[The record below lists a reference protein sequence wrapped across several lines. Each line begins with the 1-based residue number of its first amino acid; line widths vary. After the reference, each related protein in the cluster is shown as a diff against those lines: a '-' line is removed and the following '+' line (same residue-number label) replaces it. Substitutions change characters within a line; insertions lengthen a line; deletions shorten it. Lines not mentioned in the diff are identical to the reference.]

1 MADERM
7 NYQSMEAM
15 SKAFVK
21 AHNDLTT
28 TQKELE
34 KIAKSIT
41 DGALLGDA
49 GKAFAELINTT
60 WKDKM
65 SRIEDK
71 MNELAGDVTD
81 AMEANKEAVGQSKDL
96 FTN

>member
-15 SKAFVK
+15 SKAFTK
-21 AHNDLTT
+21 AHNDITA
-28 TQKELE
+28 TQKALE
-34 KIAKSIT
+34 KCAKTIT

-49 GKAFAELINTT
+49 GKAFAELINTV
-60 WKDKM
+60 WKDKLT
-65 SRIEDK
+65 RIEDK
-71 MNELAGDVTD
+71 MNELSGDVTS
-81 AMEANKEAVGQSKDL
+81 AMEANKEAVGQAKDL